1 VTGKGAKQ
9 KADKFMKR
17 VKNLLAVS
25 FALFAAIAP
34 VLGQASIQ
42 DLGRSHAAALGDY
55 LAKNSKN
62 SFRAE
67 TIVDAAYLKYMRES
81 LGKTFRPNY
90 VAADLNGDRIGDF
103 AVLLNR
109 QGSTTNQPSGEN
121 ASKEHFP
128 DYPLTLVVFNG
139 MRGGK
144 FRVAFSRDF
153 DGPRA
158 AFIHLT
164 PGRRLYYGVFET
176 DSDIFTLVAAGKG
189 YVVK

>member
-1 VTGKGAKQ
+1 
-9 KADKFMKR
+9 MKR

-25 FALFAAIAP
+25 FVLVVVLAP
-34 VLGQASIQ
+34 VFGQASIRN
-42 DLGRSHAAALGDY
+42 LSRSHAAALGDY
-55 LAKNSKN
+55 LAKNKKN

-67 TIVDAAYLKYMRES
+67 TVVDADYLKYMRES

-90 VAADLNGDRIGDF
+90 VAADFNGDRIGDF

-109 QGSTTNQPSGEN
+109 EGATTNQPANEN

-144 FRVAFSRDF
+144 FRVAFSRDL

-164 PGRRLYYGVFET
+164 PRRRLYYGVFET
-176 DSDIFTLVAAGKG
+176 DSDIFTLVASGKG